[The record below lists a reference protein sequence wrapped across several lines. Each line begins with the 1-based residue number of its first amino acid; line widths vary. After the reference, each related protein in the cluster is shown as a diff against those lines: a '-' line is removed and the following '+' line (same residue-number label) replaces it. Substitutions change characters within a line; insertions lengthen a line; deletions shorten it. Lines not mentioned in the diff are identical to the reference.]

1 MSKAKAVESLSFEH
15 ALSQL
20 EEIVTEL
27 EQGESPL
34 DESIARF
41 ERGVSLARRCEDR
54 LNDAEKKLAMLIK
67 KGTRI
72 LEVDMETGE
81 TLSERDDPGDAI
93 EPADTPG
100 AEADEAKA
108 PPGGQQSLLG
118 GTGDDDI
125 PF

>member
-1 MSKAKAVESLSFEH
+1 MSKPEAVETLSFEH
-15 ALSQL
+15 ALSEL
-20 EEIVTEL
+20 EGIVTEL

-54 LNDAEKKLAMLIK
+54 LNEAEKKLALLIK

-81 TLSERDDPGDAI
+81 TLSQQDDLGDAI
-93 EPADTPG
+93 EPATDSNNP
-100 AEADEAKA
+100 KA
-108 PPGGQQSLLG
+108 AQAGQQSLLG
-118 GTGDDDI
+118 GSGDDDI